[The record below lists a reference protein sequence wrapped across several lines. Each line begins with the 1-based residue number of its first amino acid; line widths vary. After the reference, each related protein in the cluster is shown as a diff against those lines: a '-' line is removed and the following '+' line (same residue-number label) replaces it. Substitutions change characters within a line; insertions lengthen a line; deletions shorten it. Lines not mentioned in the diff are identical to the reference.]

1 MKTFKQLFEDLEKR
15 RQQLKQRQLNQ
26 VAAQKERVA
35 NYQSSQRER
44 QQAST
49 EREEVKK
56 EIKREIQKEN

>member
-26 VAAQKERVA
+26 VAAQKERVT

-49 EREEVKK
+49 EREALKK
-56 EIKREIQKEN
+56 EIKRELQNKN

>member
-26 VAAQKERVA
+26 VAAQKERVT

-49 EREEVKK
+49 EREALKK
-56 EIKREIQKEN
+56 EIKRELQNEN

>member
-49 EREEVKK
+49 EKEALKK

>member
-26 VAAQKERVA
+26 VAAQKERVT

-49 EREEVKK
+49 EREALKK
-56 EIKREIQKEN
+56 EIKKELQNEN